1 MSGRK
6 LRLRDDVML
15 RCVPFEGEP
24 GTEKDL
30 RHILPEDCCLKNLL
44 GCLSSLQWDRD
55 HVGEQGPRFDVQGR
69 INVRKV
75 YFDVTGSARRSFI
88 SESEGAFGQFVTW
101 YGQLPANAVVT
112 LVLWHDLTRS
122 ARSSRKDQASKI
134 PRQGVYS
141 GGVLEPDSRAVT
153 CVIFSCDSAIFVLC
167 GMCGI
172 VLFRYNPCRC
182 FQTAVYEC

>member
-15 RCVPFEGEP
+15 RCVPFEGER

-30 RHILPEDCCLKNLL
+30 RRILPQDCCLKNLL

-55 HVGEQGPRFDVQGR
+55 RVGEQGPRFDVQGR
-69 INVRKV
+69 IDVRKV
-75 YFDVTGSARRSFI
+75 YFDVIGSARQSF
-88 SESEGAFGQFVTW
+88 SESGAFGQFVTW

-112 LVLWHDLTRS
+112 LVLWHDATTS
-122 ARSSRKDQASKI
+122 ARSSPEDQASKI
-134 PRQGVYS
+134 PQQGVYS
-141 GGVLEPDSRAVT
+141 GGVLEPDSR
-153 CVIFSCDSAIFVLC
+153 VIFSCDSAIFVLC

-172 VLFRYNPCRC
+172 VQFRYNPCRC
-182 FQTAVYEC
+182 FQLSV